1 MITGD
6 AVCVQVVRKWPEEK
20 IADSFKLK
28 FLNSF

>member
-20 IADSFKLK
+20 IADSLK